1 MNRKIEFTQKQ
12 INQVEALA
20 SVLTVEQ
27 ISEYFGISYVT
38 FGRLRKDNPEIDKAY
53 KKGKAKAIY
62 DVASGLLETAKKG
75 NLTARMFY
83 LKTQAGWREAN
94 RTELTG
100 PNGKPIQ
107 ADMNSPQNVIVDLS
121 SKTTEELLAIHA
133 GLKILKDAA
142 GDAN

>member
-1 MNRKIEFTQKQ
+1 MKHKIEFTQKQ
-12 INQVEALA
+12 IDQVEALA

-38 FGRLRKDNPEIDKAY
+38 FGRLRKDNPEIDRAY
-53 KKGKAKAIY
+53 KKGKTKAIY

-94 RTELTG
+94 RMKPTD
-100 PNGKPIQ
+100 PDGKPVQ
-107 ADMNSPQNVIVDLS
+107 TDTNSQNKITIDLS
-121 SKTTEELLAIHA
+121 TKTTDELLAIHA

-142 GDAN
+142 CDAD

>member
-1 MNRKIEFTQKQ
+1 MKRKIEFTQKQ
-12 INQVEALA
+12 IDQVEALA

-38 FGRLRKDNPEIDKAY
+38 FGRLRKDNPEIDRAY

-100 PNGKPIQ
+100 PDGKPIQ
-107 ADMNSPQNVIVDLS
+107 TDTNSQNKVTIDLS
-121 SKTTEELLAIHA
+121 SKTTDELLAIHA
-133 GLKILKDAA
+133 GLKILKDTAC
-142 GDAN
+142 DAD